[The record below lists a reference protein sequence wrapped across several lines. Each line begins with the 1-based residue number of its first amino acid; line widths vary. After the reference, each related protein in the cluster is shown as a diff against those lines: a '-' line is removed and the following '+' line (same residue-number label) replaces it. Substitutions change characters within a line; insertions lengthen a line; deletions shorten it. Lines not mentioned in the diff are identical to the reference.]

1 MSESVNASMYIYRY
15 VIVFNWF
22 DHFSIHYFDFLYVL
36 FLFKIILE
44 NNILKYCDFLRIIIG
59 YMNDAH
65 SKFT

>member
-15 VIVFNWF
+15 VVVFKLFN
-22 DHFSIHYFDFLYVL
+22 HFFINYLKFLYVL